1 MLTQGPMVEAMPHAH
16 LPLRYEALPSF
27 EGQHAIALR
36 RLIWLYFWL
45 LILEGALRKWIVPS
59 LSTPLLVVRDPL
71 VMLIYLQAMR
81 CRRFPLSG
89 PMLGCFLLLV
99 GFILLAL
106 VQITTGVGGGVFV
119 AAYGLRTN
127 FLHLPLIFVIPQVF
141 SYEDVL
147 KLGKWILI
155 LAIPM
160 TALMVL
166 QFESSAGSWINAA
179 TRSDVQQIEFAMGK
193 VRPSGTFSF
202 ATGAAHFF
210 VLATAFMVYALA
222 QKRVIYPRWL
232 AWGALLSVLI
242 VQPVSGSRLLVLGC
256 GLVVAATIAFGIIN
270 LGRAQKIL
278 GVLVLI
284 GLVFGALSFTGFF
297 REASGVFMTR
307 WNDASDAAGGVQQ
320 GIVWRFFGGFFEPF
334 TLLPQAG
341 LIGKGIGMGTNAAS
355 AMMTGA
361 LVFLLAEG
369 EWARV
374 VLEAGPLL
382 GFSFLFY
389 RVWVAGTVGVRAWS
403 SAKQG
408 KLLAWLLAW
417 DACRSL
423 VTEQISQPTNLG
435 FMVFVGGLCLA
446 ALAEDRFSN
455 RIASEP
461 SSRHPLHNLG
471 KGPDSRRR
479 FRGSPLPVS

>member
-1 MLTQGPMVEAMPHAH
+1 VLTQGSIVEAIPHAQ

-45 LILEGALRKWIVPS
+45 LIFEGALRKWIVPS

-71 VMLIYLQAMR
+71 VILIYLQAMR
-81 CRRFPLSG
+81 CRRFPLNG

-106 VQITTGVGGGVFV
+106 VQITTGVGGGVLV

-141 SYEDVL
+141 SYTDVL

-166 QFESSAGSWINAA
+166 QFESSAGSWMNAA

-222 QKRVIYPRWL
+222 QKRMIYPRWL
-232 AWGALLSVLI
+232 V
-242 VQPVSGSRLLVLGC
+242 RLMGD
-256 GLVVAATIAFGIIN
+256 
-270 LGRAQKIL
+270 KY
-278 GVLVLI
+278 
-284 GLVFGALSFTGFF
+284 
-297 REASGVFMTR
+297 
-307 WNDASDAAGGVQQ
+307 
-320 GIVWRFFGGFFEPF
+320 
-334 TLLPQAG
+334 
-341 LIGKGIGMGTNAAS
+341 GTNL
-355 AMMTGA
+355 MMTA
-361 LVFLLAEG
+361 VKPS
-369 EWARV
+369 
-374 VLEAGPLL
+374 AG
-382 GFSFLFY
+382 
-389 RVWVAGTVGVRAWS
+389 
-403 SAKQG
+403 
-408 KLLAWLLAW
+408 
-417 DACRSL
+417 DH
-423 VTEQISQPTNLG
+423 E
-435 FMVFVGGLCLA
+435 
-446 ALAEDRFSN
+446 
-455 RIASEP
+455 
-461 SSRHPLHNLG
+461 
-471 KGPDSRRR
+471 
-479 FRGSPLPVS
+479 